1 METPLKSFVEG
12 VGNQSRQQLEQYG
25 ALTIQN
31 ALWAGTPNYDAL
43 IDATA
48 IATEPDFVAAGLTT
62 AQLAD
67 AMYALEQIRSIITAA
82 LPALAILAQV

>member
-1 METPLKSFVEG
+1 MEAPLKNFVEG
-12 VGNQSRQQLEQYG
+12 VGNQARQQLEQYG
-25 ALTIQN
+25 ALTVQN

-48 IATEPDFVAAGLTT
+48 IATEADFVAAGLTA

-67 AMYALEQIRSIITAA
+67 AIYALEQIRGIVTAA
-82 LPALAILAQV
+82 LPALSILAQV